1 MKRGVRCVRNEAQ
14 VEELLQDE
22 VRDCHEI
29 ARRALALFGVVGIA
43 LGAPRNHIIDWLKEE
58 ALWDELSPTELAYVL
73 AQEHTEKE
81 TTNAS
86 WRSEALIVLLW
97 ALRKVERLPAPNEQC
112 DTSIFQE
119 LLPPFAHTSAAQFV
133 ASAECRS
140 EKALQDMANELMRL
154 HWQARDAQIHSKP
167 PPLHIDI
174 EVSQER
180 HHAINWVI
188 GYDGLPW
195 DEVTTDT

>member
-1 MKRGVRCVRNEAQ
+1 
-14 VEELLQDE
+14 
-22 VRDCHEI
+22 
-29 ARRALALFGVVGIA
+29 VVGLA
-43 LGAPRNHIIDWLKEE
+43 LGAPRNDIINWLKDEG
-58 ALWDELSPTELAYVL
+58 LWNELSPTELAYLL
-73 AQEHTEKE
+73 AQVHTEKQ
-81 TTNAS
+81 TVDAS

-97 ALRKVERLPAPNEQC
+97 AIQKVEKLPAPNEQC
-112 DTSIFQE
+112 DTSILQE
-119 LLPPFAHTSAAQFV
+119 LIPPFADTSAEQFI

-140 EKALQDMANELMRL
+140 EKALQEMANELMHL

-167 PPLHIDI
+167 PLPHVDI
-174 EVSQER
+174 EIIQER

>member
-1 MKRGVRCVRNEAQ
+1 M
-14 VEELLQDE
+14 EELLPDK
-22 VRDCHEI
+22 VRDCQEI
-29 ARRALALFGVVGIA
+29 ARRTLTLFGVVGIA
-43 LGAPRNHIIDWLKEE
+43 LGAPRNDIIDWLNDE
-58 ALWDELSPTELAYVL
+58 ALWDELSPTEMAYVL
-73 AQEHTEKE
+73 QGDTEKE
-81 TTNAS
+81 TINAT

-97 ALRKVERLPAPNEQC
+97 ALRKIEKLPAANEQC

-119 LLPPFAHTSAAQFV
+119 LLPPFAEMSAAQFV

-140 EKALQDMANELMRL
+140 EKALQEMAHKLMHL

-167 PPLHIDI
+167 PPRNVDI
-174 EVSQER
+174 EIIQER
-180 HHAINWVI
+180 HHAINWII